1 MTPLDA
7 INQHRYTY
15 FGFKDVSTA
24 DHPYQYLPAL
34 CYSDNLTNWDVVQY
48 YPELGD
54 CGAQSVAKI
63 GDWYYVIATG
73 YLMRTKNFVEFERFL
88 LCATEMGDKSARR
101 CKILEM
107 HGKSSADDL
116 FADGTKN
123 FVSGNG
129 RRGQDCVN
137 HSRTRKFMFCVA

>member
-48 YPELGD
+48 YPELGN

-63 GDWYYVIATG
+63 GDWYYVVATG
-73 YLMRTKNFVEFERFL
+73 YLMRTKNLSSLINLIIRWTNRASSNTCGRQKFL
-88 LCATEMGDKSARR
+88 PMLTATITLHTVQLKTTLR
-101 CKILEM
+101 
-107 HGKSSADDL
+107 
-116 FADGTKN
+116 
-123 FVSGNG
+123 
-129 RRGQDCVN
+129 
-137 HSRTRKFMFCVA
+137 